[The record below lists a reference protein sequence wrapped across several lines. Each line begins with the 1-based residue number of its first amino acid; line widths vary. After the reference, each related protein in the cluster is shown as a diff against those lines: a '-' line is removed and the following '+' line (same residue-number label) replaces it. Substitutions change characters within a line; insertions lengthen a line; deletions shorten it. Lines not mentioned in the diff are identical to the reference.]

1 MERVNGVVQ
10 HYPWGDLDAIPE
22 LLGVKPDGRPWAEL
36 WLGTHPNGPS
46 TLDNGR
52 PLADVS
58 GHLPFLLKV
67 LAARRPLS
75 LQAHPSADRARHG
88 HSLGLYPDPHPKPEM
103 LCAVTTFDALC
114 GVREPASTER
124 LLREIGADE
133 LADLL
138 AESGVGV
145 TIESLYRENFDIAST
160 IKACAESGLPEARL
174 VTDLAAE
181 FPGESSPVVTLL
193 LNRILLKPTEAI
205 FLGPG
210 NLHAY
215 LSGVGVEVMGAS
227 DNVVRGG
234 LTEKHV
240 DVDEL
245 LAIFDSSPLPNP
257 LVDVTEV
264 APGAFRYETT
274 GVPFQLWRVET
285 TADPPPHSAATDEL
299 LIVTDGGDGTWRRGE
314 SVFLTEG
321 ESVGLPS
328 DSTVFVAG
336 SPT

>member
-10 HYPWGDLDAIPE
+10 HYPWGDPEAIPG
-22 LLGVKPDGRPWAEL
+22 LLGVEPDGRPWAEL

-46 TLDNGR
+46 TLDDGR

-58 GHLPFLLKV
+58 GQLPFLLKV
-67 LAARRPLS
+67 LAAGRPLS

-103 LCAVTTFDALC
+103 LCALTTFDALC

-124 LLREIGADE
+124 LLREIGADD

-145 TIESLYRENFDIAST
+145 TIESLYREHFDIAST
-160 IKACAESGLPEARL
+160 IKACAGSDLSEARL

-193 LNRILLKPTEAI
+193 LNRIQLQPTEAI

-215 LSGVGVEVMGAS
+215 LSGVGVEIMGAS

-245 LAIFDSSPLPNP
+245 LSIFDSTPLPNP

-274 GVPFQLWRVET
+274 GVPFELRRIET
-285 TADPPPHSAATDEL
+285 TADPSPHAAATDEL
-299 LIVTDGGDGTWRRGE
+299 LIVTHGGDDTWRRGDT
-314 SVFLTEG
+314 VFLTAG
-321 ESVGLPS
+321 ESVGLPAG
-328 DSTVFVAG
+328 STVFVAG
-336 SPT
+336 TPT